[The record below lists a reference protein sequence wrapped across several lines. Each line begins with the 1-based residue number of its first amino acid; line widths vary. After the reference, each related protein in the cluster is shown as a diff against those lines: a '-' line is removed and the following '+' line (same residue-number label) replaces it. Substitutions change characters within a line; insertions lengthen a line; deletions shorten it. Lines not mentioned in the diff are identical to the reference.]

1 VVWIFV
7 LVAAVAAVAMVW
19 VTRVARSR
27 QVGDR
32 FDKSTADDS

>member
-1 VVWIFV
+1 MVWIFV
-7 LVAAVAAVAMVW
+7 LVAAVAAVAMVA

-32 FDKSTADDS
+32 FDQSAADDS